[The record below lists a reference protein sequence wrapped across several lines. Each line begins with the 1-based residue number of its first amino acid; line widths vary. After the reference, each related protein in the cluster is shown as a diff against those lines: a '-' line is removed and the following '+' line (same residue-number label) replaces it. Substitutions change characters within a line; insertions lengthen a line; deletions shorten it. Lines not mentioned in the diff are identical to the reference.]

1 MNCRSTVFSI
11 AAAFVLS
18 ASMDALGVVL
28 DKDYAKGERTFEG
41 GDIVDLN
48 GHRLYIDSAELNAV
62 KFVDLSSGKK
72 GELHVF
78 VDEGSNCNLGSL
90 DVSGNLKIVKYGKG
104 GLTVPATGV
113 ELKCAE
119 GRLGVGGKL
128 PIHRWSFTDG
138 SLVDSVG
145 GVEAVQVGSASLE
158 NNAVTFPG
166 GVNGS
171 CYLDLGKDVLP
182 STGDATIELWGRRNE
197 AKHQWA
203 SMFSIGVNGNNAN
216 SLRMAWSNHDAGDGK
231 TDMVYLKKNG
241 GNVFFISNTMSPY
254 VVGTMYHI
262 SMRFKQKSDGSTEI
276 TWAKRNVE
284 TGAIEKTHTEVVSK
298 DIWSLAEYAG
308 NPLVLNHGYDNDDEA
323 ATYDEVRIW
332 DCALSDEELTG
343 NAKAGPDAY
352 SPKGVLKVLSAV
364 DAPELAHR
372 WSFTDG
378 SLVDSVGGGEAVQVG
393 SASLENNAVT
403 FPGGVNGSCY
413 LDLGK
418 DVLPSTGDATIELW
432 GRRNEAKHQW
442 ASMFSIG
449 VNGNNANSLRMAW
462 SNHDA
467 GDGKTDMVYLKKN
480 GGNVFFISNTMSPY
494 VVGTMYHISMRFKQK
509 SDGSTEITWAKRNV
523 ETGAIE
529 KTHTEVVSKD
539 IWSLAEYAG
548 NPLVLNHGYDN
559 DDEAATYDEVRIWK
573 GALTDDQLS
582 LNAKLGP
589 DKTIAHPSS
598 GRCGI
603 VEVSEGAVLATPD
616 TGVDCERLT
625 GAGTLEAPSSL
636 TVGTLDIAGDGFGTF
651 TVDGYLKVAGDWLFG
666 AGAGSVDRIVGAGTL
681 DLSEANLEPSFTQ
694 DAFGSNLMASGVAVS
709 GYEQMTL
716 PDGMDIKYKS
726 GNLRLISSGFMILI
740 K

>member
-1 MNCRSTVFSI
+1 MDMNCRSTVFSI

-145 GVEAVQVGSASLE
+145 GV
-158 NNAVTFPG
+158 
-166 GVNGS
+166 
-171 CYLDLGKDVLP
+171 
-182 STGDATIELWGRRNE
+182 
-197 AKHQWA
+197 
-203 SMFSIGVNGNNAN
+203 
-216 SLRMAWSNHDAGDGK
+216 
-231 TDMVYLKKNG
+231 
-241 GNVFFISNTMSPY
+241 
-254 VVGTMYHI
+254 
-262 SMRFKQKSDGSTEI
+262 
-276 TWAKRNVE
+276 
-284 TGAIEKTHTEVVSK
+284 
-298 DIWSLAEYAG
+298 
-308 NPLVLNHGYDNDDEA
+308 
-323 ATYDEVRIW
+323 
-332 DCALSDEELTG
+332 
-343 NAKAGPDAY
+343 
-352 SPKGVLKVLSAV
+352 
-364 DAPELAHR
+364 
-372 WSFTDG
+372 
-378 SLVDSVGGGEAVQVG
+378 EAVQVG